1 MSTLYPPM
9 NQRGLPTNPYTEF
22 PPTPQSRGYPPHMS
36 DDFISGY
43 MEEGR
48 MSVVRRFFCLFVT
61 FDLVFIS
68 LLWLISVMITGD
80 NIRNAF
86 DSQIVHYSIYTSLF
100 DIVMAAICRFTVL
113 LLFYALIYMN
123 HWIIIALST
132 AGSCA
137 FLVSKVFVYDWT
149 QHQEPVFQVLL
160 VLVSFILAWGE
171 AWFLD
176 CRVIPQEN
184 YARSFGWTISPG
196 NPSINHAP
204 ASMLNPFLQS
214 LTHSLHPESVANFY
228 SPFESIH
235 NSDDEDDK
243 EEEYKEMG
251 IECVKKAFNLLQES
265 SDWKVEKVT
274 NKGDT
279 IKSTHKDRIGKVFKL
294 TGTVKYPAKL
304 LLKELFYNIEHVPTW
319 NPTLLESKIVRK
331 IDNHTDI
338 SYQATTASGGGMV
351 KSRDFINLR
360 CWQLFLDGKIVE
372 NYDVNTDTL
381 SPINETEE
389 NFSDL
394 DEKPNSHK
402 IASSLKFESEHMH
415 DKVAF
420 QTLSKSLGAKNFG
433 FDSEGF
439 ADAASNFP
447 AEISHEISNPVA
459 IQHQNTPWQEK
470 VYMSAAVSIDYP
482 SVPLNSKY
490 IRAQNIISCWAFR
503 EIQNKADTC
512 IFEWLLCLDLKG
524 YIPKYVL
531 DQSYTTFMQ
540 DYMIYLRKHVR
551 EITAQGSVESI
562 AEEDKEGS

>member
-1 MSTLYPPM
+1 MSATLYPGRG
-9 NQRGLPTNPYTEF
+9 RGLPNNPYVEF
-22 PPTPQSRGYPPHMS
+22 PPTPQSRGFPPPHMS
-36 DDFISGY
+36 DDFISGF
-43 MEEGR
+43 MEDGR

-61 FDLVFIS
+61 FDLVFIT
-68 LLWLISVMITGD
+68 LLWLISIMITGD

-86 DSQIVHYSIYTSLF
+86 ENQIVHYSIYTSLF
-100 DIVMAAICRFTVL
+100 DIVMAAVCRFTVL

-132 AGSCA
+132 SGSCA
-137 FLVSKVFVYDWT
+137 FLISKVFVYDWT
-149 QHQEPVFQVLL
+149 KNQEPVFQVLL

-184 YARSFGWTISPG
+184 YARTYWPG
-196 NPSINHAP
+196 NPSINQQ
-204 ASMLNPFLQS
+204 ASMLNPFLQT
-214 LTHSLHPESVANFY
+214 LTNSLHPESVANFY

-251 IECVKKAFNLLQES
+251 VECVKKAYNLLEES
-265 SDWKVEKVT
+265 TEWKVEKVT

-279 IKSTHKDRIGKVFKL
+279 IKSTHKDRVGKIFKL
-294 TGTVKYPAKL
+294 TGTVNYPAKL

-360 CWQLFLDGKIVE
+360 CWQLFQDGKILE
-372 NYDVNTDTL
+372 NYDVDTDTL
-381 SPINETEE
+381 CRLETEE
-389 NFSDL
+389 
-394 DEKPNSHK
+394 EKLERTAPQK
-402 IASSLKFESEHMH
+402 LATSLKLESEHLRP
-415 DKVAF
+415 DRDAF
-420 QTLSKSLGAKNFG
+420 VTLSKSLGAKNFG

-439 ADAASNFP
+439 ADASN
-447 AEISHEISNPVA
+447 EIPNAPQSDDEDS
-459 IQHQNTPWQEK
+459 WQEK
-470 VYMSAAVSIDYP
+470 VYVSAAVSIDYP
-482 SVPLNSKY
+482 SVAMNTKY

-503 EIQNKADTC
+503 EIRNKPNTC

-540 DYMIYLRKHVR
+540 DYMTHLRKHVR
-551 EITAQGSVESI
+551 ELTAQGSVESI
-562 AEEDKEGS
+562 VEEQEASRS